1 MLEPIEAALNAVAEL
16 VQSPVVWA
24 LYLAIDLRGDYRFGA
39 DAFNGSD
46 DDVGVIAS
54 VGHDDL
60 GLATGQQ
67 WQRLGELS
75 GLATRQPKAD
85 RVSQT
90 VGQQVNLGAQST
102 SGTPQ
107 SLVFAPFLRPVAACW

>member
-1 MLEPIEAALNAVAEL
+1 MFEATEAAFDAVAQL
-16 VQSPVVWA
+16 VEGAVVRTLHFTA
-24 LYLAIDLRGDYRFGA
+24 GSGRNDSFGA
-39 DAFNGSD
+39 DALDGSD
-46 DDVGVIAS
+46 DGVGVVAS
-54 VGHDDL
+54 VSHHDL

-67 WQRLGELS
+67 RQGLGELS
-75 GLATRQPKAD
+75 GLASGQPKAD
-85 RVSQT
+85 RLAQA

>member
-1 MLEPIEAALNAVAEL
+1 MRLRSLYRVR
-16 VQSPVVWA
+16 SWA
-24 LYLAIDLRGDYRFGA
+24 LHLAIDLRGDYCFGSHG
-39 DAFNGSD
+39 FYSGD
-46 DDVGVIAS
+46 DGAGVVAA
-54 VGHDDL
+54 VGHHDL

-67 WQRLGELS
+67 GQCLGKLARLAAGQAEAD
-75 GLATRQPKAD
+75 GLAKA
-85 RVSQT
+85 